1 VPAITSKNH
10 HTPSNT
16 KTKSNSETNTKI
28 LFNGRMN
35 FNQSIAQECAKK
47 EKEFIG
53 DQEYL
58 VGIGISYDMLLD
70 SFKQRG
76 YTFDEEMLKGLPLD
90 LKLKVLIGSAASQFR
105 SRCHTEHLSKKGGK
119 RRTKKSRKL
128 QKNYKKSR
136 KVQKKRGT
144 RGHA

>member
-1 VPAITSKNH
+1 
-10 HTPSNT
+10 
-16 KTKSNSETNTKI
+16 
-28 LFNGRMN
+28 MN

-76 YTFDEEMLKGLPLD
+76 YTFDEGMLKGLPLD
-90 LKLKVLIGSAASQFR
+90 LKMKVLIGSAASQFR
-105 SRCHTEHLSKKGGK
+105 SRCHTEHLSTKGGK
-119 RRTKKSRKL
+119 RRMKKTRKAKKS
-128 QKNYKKSR
+128 KS
-136 KVQKKRGT
+136 QKKRGT
-144 RGHA
+144 RRHARS